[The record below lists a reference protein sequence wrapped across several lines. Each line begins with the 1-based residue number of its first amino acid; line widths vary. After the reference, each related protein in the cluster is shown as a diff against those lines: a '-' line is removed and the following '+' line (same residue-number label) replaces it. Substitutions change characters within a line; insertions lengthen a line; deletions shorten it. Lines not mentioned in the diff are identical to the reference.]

1 MPLIHTKLPASFPLH
16 PHYIGKP
23 IEPVVYVCA
32 FFCCS
37 TVHTVIKMLASRS
50 TAAAVTVS
58 APHVLARRASHSRR
72 LHQAPPHRLPRRVVI
87 TGQGVVSP
95 VGCTAADAWRNVLAG
110 HCGIVALTDEP
121 YAKLPCRIA
130 ARVPADQLQLD
141 QHLTK
146 SELKS
151 MAPATAFA
159 MVAAQQALAAAGW
172 PSADADE
179 ERLQRTG
186 VAVGMG
192 MVDLADICETNR
204 TLTERGYNRISPFF
218 VPRILPNMAAGQITI
233 RWGFRGPNHAVST
246 ACATGVHAIG
256 DSFRFVKYGDA
267 DVMVCG
273 GAEACISPL
282 AIAGFC
288 RLRALCTSANEHP
301 ALASRPFD
309 RQRDGFVMGE
319 GSAVLV
325 LEELEHARARG
336 APIIAEILGYGLSGD
351 AAHLTSPRPDGL
363 GARLAMERALAEA
376 GVRADE
382 VGYVN
387 AHATSTPI
395 GDAIETLAL
404 RTLFG
409 EEHAGRVAVSSTKGA
424 HGHLL
429 GSAGNLEMV
438 FAALA
443 CQTGDVPPTIN
454 LECASEEMG
463 RMNFVPNVA
472 QRWPAAVSG
481 RRVALKNSFG
491 FGGTNASLCVA
502 QYME

>member
-1 MPLIHTKLPASFPLH
+1 
-16 PHYIGKP
+16 
-23 IEPVVYVCA
+23 
-32 FFCCS
+32 
-37 TVHTVIKMLASRS
+37 MLAPR
-50 TAAAVTVS
+50 AAAAATVPRLMARS
-58 APHVLARRASHSRR
+58 ATHIRRV
-72 LHQAPPHRLPRRVVI
+72 HQARPPHQPRRVVI
-87 TGQGVVSP
+87 TGLGVVSP
-95 VGCTAADAWRNVLAG
+95 VGCTVESAWHNILAG
-110 HCGIVALTDEP
+110 QCGIVALNEEP

-130 ARVPADQLQLD
+130 ARVPADQLQID
-141 QHLTK
+141 QHLTRTD
-146 SELKS
+146 LKS

-159 MVAAQQALAAAGW
+159 MIAAKQALAAAGW
-172 PSADADE
+172 PAANADE
-179 ERLQRTG
+179 TLLQRTG

-233 RWGFRGPNHAVST
+233 RWGFRGPNHSVST
-246 ACATGVHAIG
+246 ACATGVHSIG
-256 DSFRFVKYGDA
+256 DSFRFIKHGDA

-273 GAEACISPL
+273 GAEACIGPL

-288 RLRALCTSANEHP
+288 RLRALCTSANDRP
-301 ALASRPFD
+301 AQASRPFD
-309 RQRDGFVMGE
+309 RRRDGFVMGE

-336 APIIAEILGYGLSGD
+336 APIVAEILGYGLSGD

-363 GARLAMERALAEA
+363 GARLAMERALFEA
-376 GVRADE
+376 GIRPDE

-395 GDAIETLAL
+395 GDAIETLAM

-409 EEHAGRVAVSSTKGA
+409 EEHSRRVAVSSTKGA

-438 FAALA
+438 FTSLA

-454 LECASEEMG
+454 LECVSEEMEP
-463 RMNFVPNVA
+463 MNFVPNVA
-472 QRWPAAVSG
+472 QRWPSAVVG

-502 QYME
+502 QYVEDE